1 MPGVLE
7 DLLTLVYYLVILSYN
22 VLNSKIKLKITGLNL
37 ICIDIIYET
46 YSQIKISDYLNLRN
60 FSRMLDIYLKY
71 ISEISLGLLDQ

>member
-7 DLLTLVYYLVILSYN
+7 DLLTLVYYLVILSHN